1 LDDIPYIPSSAL
13 AVPGVL
19 SRDLIA
25 TEIPV
30 NDQVAAEIPMNNLA
44 PDGVPLSHVVVPTIP
59 SSALTAASVPD
70 SNPTTADVPLS
81 DIAPVSAPLSN
92 LASAGVSEGR
102 DVSEV
107 ITDDAIDKAAAS
119 EFMRLDEERTA
130 QEVTRKEEE
139 TQAAQ
144 LVKLGQEAATAEV
157 TRLVDI
163 SLKSQTLEV
172 MRLKAAATAAAAV
185 AAAEIIRQ
193 EQEMEAEG
201 VLKMTRDGAIKKAEV
216 DGSGLKGADAIVSN
230 LNAQGI
236 ILEDSGAIDFDG
248 GDCGGN
254 DDDNDS
260 NESRGKKCVY
270 ICIDHI
276 MHIDDVDQYCSL
288 SERMCTSFPCVMR
301 GIVFSMT
308 TCFYMILVSQYFDV
322 RINLSG
328 RLFFL

>member
-1 LDDIPYIPSSAL
+1 MDDIPYIPSSAL
-13 AVPGVL
+13 AVPGVP

-44 PDGVPLSHVVVPTIP
+44 SDGVPLSHVVVPTIP

-119 EFMRLDEERTA
+119 EVMRLDEERTA

-144 LVKLGQEAATAEV
+144 LVKLGQEAATAGV

-163 SLKSQTLEV
+163 RLKSQALEV
-172 MRLKAAATAAAAV
+172 MRLKAAATPAAF
-185 AAAEIIRQ
+185 AAAESIRQ
-193 EQEMEAEG
+193 EQETEAEG

-308 TCFYMILVSQYFDV
+308 TFFYMILVSQYFDV
-322 RINLSG
+322 
-328 RLFFL
+328 